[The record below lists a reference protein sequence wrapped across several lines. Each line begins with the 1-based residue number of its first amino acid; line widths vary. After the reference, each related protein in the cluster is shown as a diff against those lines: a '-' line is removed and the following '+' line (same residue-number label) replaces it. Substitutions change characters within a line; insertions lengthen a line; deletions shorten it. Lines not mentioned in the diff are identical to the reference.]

1 MTIFHYKSFHFLSR
15 HHHKYFRYRSSK
27 QEQEEEQLAE
37 ALADEH
43 QSELEI
49 QLEQDEQPPQ
59 IEEPPETKRLKRDLQ
74 REALARLE
82 NAARKT
88 ADFQNVVSWWNR
100 LDSNRERRERYHEV
114 SRSGLDI
121 PLDYGAALDG
131 EIIPYDVNDVL
142 IKQIRKGD
150 YIDAIFQ
157 CPFELN
163 ELVTDGELSK
173 ILNNLSD
180 DHKEIIFNN
189 IVRKVSTKVLAAI
202 RKQSDRNIR
211 KVRATAL
218 KRIHKALLK
227 VLLSRKENGFPLS
240 TEENLFIEKAL
251 DDDKDS

>member
-1 MTIFHYKSFHFLSR
+1 MDDYEELLV
-15 HHHKYFRYRSSK
+15 
-27 QEQEEEQLAE
+27 EQEEEQLSE

-43 QSELEI
+43 QAELEV

-59 IEEPPETKRLKRDLQ
+59 IDEPPETKRLKRDLQ

-82 NAARKT
+82 NAARTT
-88 ADFQNVVSWWNR
+88 ADFHNVVSWWNR

-150 YIDAIFQ
+150 YIDVIFH

-163 ELVTDGELSK
+163 ELVTDGDLSK
-173 ILNNLSD
+173 ILKKLCD
-180 DHKEIIFNN
+180 EHKEIIFNN
-189 IVRKVSTKVLAAI
+189 IVRGTSTKALGKI
-202 RKQSDRNIR
+202 REQSDRNIR

-218 KRIHKALLK
+218 KKIHKALLK
-227 VLLSRKENGFPLS
+227 VLLSRKEKGFPL
-240 TEENLFIEKAL
+240 TMEEKQLIEKAL
-251 DDDKDS
+251 DGSKGS

>member
-1 MTIFHYKSFHFLSR
+1 MDDYEELLA
-15 HHHKYFRYRSSK
+15 
-27 QEQEEEQLAE
+27 EQEEEKLAE
-37 ALADEH
+37 ALAEEH
-43 QSELEI
+43 QAELEI

-59 IEEPPETKRLKRDLQ
+59 IDEPPETKKLKRDLQ

-82 NAARKT
+82 NAARTT
-88 ADFQNVVSWWNR
+88 ADFHNVVSWWNR

-150 YIDAIFQ
+150 YIDVIFH

-163 ELVTDGELSK
+163 ELVTDGDLSK
-173 ILNNLSD
+173 ILKKLCD
-180 DHKEIIFNN
+180 EHKEIIFNN
-189 IVRKVSTKVLAAI
+189 IVRGTSTKALGKI
-202 RKQSDRNIR
+202 REQSDRNIR

-218 KRIHKALLK
+218 KKIHKALLK
-227 VLLSRKENGFPLS
+227 VLLSRKEKGYPL
-240 TEENLFIEKAL
+240 TMDEKLFIEKAL
-251 DDDKDS
+251 DGSKGS

>member
-1 MTIFHYKSFHFLSR
+1 MDDYEELLD
-15 HHHKYFRYRSSK
+15 
-27 QEQEEEQLAE
+27 EQEVEQLAE

-43 QSELEI
+43 QAELEV
-49 QLEQDEQPPQ
+49 QLEQDN
-59 IEEPPETKRLKRDLQ
+59 EPPLIDEPSESHKLKRDIE
-74 REALARLE
+74 REALSRLE
-82 NAARKT
+82 NAARTT
-88 ADFQNVVSWWNR
+88 ADYQNVVAWWNR
-100 LDSNRERRERYHEV
+100 LDSNRERKERYHEI

-121 PLDYGAALDG
+121 PIDYGAKHDG
-131 EIIPYDVNDVL
+131 EVILYAVNDVL

-189 IVRKVSTKVLAAI
+189 IVRRVSTKVLAAV

-218 KRIHKALLK
+218 NKIRTNLLPILKKRSDKE
-227 VLLSRKENGFPLS
+227 LSLTLREREFLDKNI
-240 TEENLFIEKAL
+240 TAL

>member
-1 MTIFHYKSFHFLSR
+1 MDDYEELLA
-15 HHHKYFRYRSSK
+15 
-27 QEQEEEQLAE
+27 EQEEEQLAE
-37 ALADEH
+37 ALAEEH
-43 QSELEI
+43 QAELEV

-59 IEEPPETKRLKRDLQ
+59 IDEPPETKKLKRDLQ

-82 NAARKT
+82 NAARTT

-150 YIDAIFQ
+150 YIDAIFH

-163 ELVTDGELSK
+163 ELVTDGKLSI
-173 ILNNLSD
+173 ILDKLSD
-180 DHKEIIFNN
+180 DHKEIIFNT
-189 IVRKVSTKVLAAI
+189 IVRNMSTKALGDI
-202 RKQSDRNIR
+202 RGQTDRNIR

-218 KRIHKALLK
+218 KKIHKALLK
-227 VLLSRKENGFPLS
+227 VLLSRKEKGYPL
-240 TEENLFIEKAL
+240 TMEEKQFIEKSL
-251 DDDKDS
+251 DGSKSS

>member
-1 MTIFHYKSFHFLSR
+1 MDDYEELLV
-15 HHHKYFRYRSSK
+15 
-27 QEQEEEQLAE
+27 EQEEEQLAE

-43 QSELEI
+43 QAELEI

-59 IEEPPETKRLKRDLQ
+59 IDEPPETKKLKRDLQ

-82 NAARKT
+82 NAARTT
-88 ADFQNVVSWWNR
+88 ADFHNVVSWWNR

-150 YIDAIFQ
+150 YIDVIFH

-163 ELVTDGELSK
+163 ELVTDGDLSK
-173 ILNNLSD
+173 ILKKLCD
-180 DHKEIIFNN
+180 EHKEIIFNN
-189 IVRKVSTKVLAAI
+189 IVRGTSTKALGKI
-202 RKQSDRNIR
+202 REQSDRNIR

-218 KRIHKALLK
+218 KKIHKALLK
-227 VLLSRKENGFPLS
+227 VLLSRKEKGYPL
-240 TEENLFIEKAL
+240 TIEEKLLIEKAL
-251 DDDKDS
+251 DGSKGS

>member
-1 MTIFHYKSFHFLSR
+1 MDDYEELLA
-15 HHHKYFRYRSSK
+15 
-27 QEQEEEQLAE
+27 EQEEEQLAE
-37 ALADEH
+37 ALAEEH
-43 QSELEI
+43 QAELEI

-59 IEEPPETKRLKRDLQ
+59 IDEPPETKKLKRDLQ

-82 NAARKT
+82 NAARTT
-88 ADFQNVVSWWNR
+88 ADFHNVVSWWNR

-150 YIDAIFQ
+150 YIDVIFH

-163 ELVTDGELSK
+163 ELVTDGDLSK
-173 ILNNLSD
+173 ILKKLCD
-180 DHKEIIFNN
+180 EHKEIIFNN
-189 IVRKVSTKVLAAI
+189 IVRGTSTKALGKI
-202 RKQSDRNIR
+202 REQSDRNIR

-218 KRIHKALLK
+218 KKIHKALLK
-227 VLLSRKENGFPLS
+227 VLLSRKEKGFPL
-240 TEENLFIEKAL
+240 TMEEKQLIEKAL
-251 DDDKDS
+251 DGSKGS

>member
-1 MTIFHYKSFHFLSR
+1 MDDYEELLV
-15 HHHKYFRYRSSK
+15 
-27 QEQEEEQLAE
+27 EQEEEQLAE
-37 ALADEH
+37 ALAEEH
-43 QSELEI
+43 QAELEV

-59 IEEPPETKRLKRDLQ
+59 IDEPPETKRLKRDLQ

-82 NAARKT
+82 NAARTT

-131 EIIPYDVNDVL
+131 EVIPYDVNDVL

-150 YIDAIFQ
+150 YIDVIFH

-163 ELVTDGELSK
+163 ELVTDGDLSK
-173 ILNNLSD
+173 ILKKLCD
-180 DHKEIIFNN
+180 EHKEIIFNN
-189 IVRKVSTKVLAAI
+189 IVRGTSTKALGKI
-202 RKQSDRNIR
+202 REQSDRNIR

-218 KRIHKALLK
+218 KKIHKALLK
-227 VLLSRKENGFPLS
+227 VLLSRKEKGYPL
-240 TEENLFIEKAL
+240 TMDEKLFIEKAL
-251 DDDKDS
+251 DGSKGS

>member
-1 MTIFHYKSFHFLSR
+1 MDDYEELLA
-15 HHHKYFRYRSSK
+15 
-27 QEQEEEQLAE
+27 EQEEEQLAE
-37 ALADEH
+37 ALAEEH
-43 QSELEI
+43 QAELEV

-59 IEEPPETKRLKRDLQ
+59 IDEPPETKKLKRDLQ

-82 NAARKT
+82 NAARTT

-150 YIDAIFQ
+150 YIDAIFH

-163 ELVTDGELSK
+163 ELVTDGKLSI
-173 ILNNLSD
+173 ILDKLSD
-180 DHKEIIFNN
+180 DHKEIIFNT
-189 IVRKVSTKVLAAI
+189 IVRNMSTKALGDI
-202 RKQSDRNIR
+202 RGQTDRNIR

-218 KRIHKALLK
+218 KKIHKALLK
-227 VLLSRKENGFPLS
+227 VLLSRKEKGYPL
-240 TEENLFIEKAL
+240 TMEEKQFIE
-251 DDDKDS
+251 

>member
-1 MTIFHYKSFHFLSR
+1 MDDYEELLV
-15 HHHKYFRYRSSK
+15 
-27 QEQEEEQLAE
+27 EQEEEQLAE
-37 ALADEH
+37 ALAEEH
-43 QSELEI
+43 QAELEV

-59 IEEPPETKRLKRDLQ
+59 IDEPPETKRLKRDLQ

-82 NAARKT
+82 NAARTT

-150 YIDAIFQ
+150 YIDVIFH

-163 ELVTDGELSK
+163 ELVTDGDLSK
-173 ILNNLSD
+173 ILKKLCD
-180 DHKEIIFNN
+180 EHKEIIFNN
-189 IVRKVSTKVLAAI
+189 IVRGTSTKALGKI
-202 RKQSDRNIR
+202 REQSDRNIR

-218 KRIHKALLK
+218 KKIHKALLK
-227 VLLSRKENGFPLS
+227 VLLSRKEKGYPL
-240 TEENLFIEKAL
+240 TMDEKLFIEKAL
-251 DDDKDS
+251 DGSKGS

>member
-1 MTIFHYKSFHFLSR
+1 MDDYEELLA
-15 HHHKYFRYRSSK
+15 
-27 QEQEEEQLAE
+27 EQEEEQLAE

-43 QSELEI
+43 QAELEV

-59 IEEPPETKRLKRDLQ
+59 IDEPPETKKLKRDLQ

-82 NAARKT
+82 NAARTT

-150 YIDAIFQ
+150 YIDAIFH
-157 CPFELN
+157 CPFELD
-163 ELVTDGELSK
+163 ELVTDGDLSK
-173 ILNNLSD
+173 ILNKLSD
-180 DHKEIIFNN
+180 NHKEIIFNN
-189 IVRKVSTKVLAAI
+189 IVRGTSTKTLGEI
-202 RKQSDRNIR
+202 REQSDRNIR
-211 KVRATAL
+211 KVRATAI
-218 KRIHKALLK
+218 KKIHKSLLR
-227 VLLSRKENGFPLS
+227 VLQSRKENGIPL
-240 TEENLFIEKAL
+240 TLNEKLLIKKAL
-251 DDDKDS
+251 DDNKGS